1 MIRKIM
7 FYDNEAYCIN
17 FFPHC
22 SHQIPNRKQLPYG
35 GRGWGVRGGVGS
47 EFTLNNPSC
56 REGKGD

>member
-1 MIRKIM
+1 M
-7 FYDNEAYCIN
+7 FNDNEAYCIN
-17 FFPHC
+17 FFPHY

-56 REGKGD
+56 REGKGA